1 MGSVLSAIAM
11 KLQKKKQEECH
22 QNIPGGIITSKIRIS
37 VYLDTEL
44 LISVYLGTV
53 PGISVYLG
61 TVPGISLY
69 PDIMHRVNCTSIH

>member
-37 VYLDTEL
+37 VYL
-44 LISVYLGTV
+44 STV

-61 TVPGISLY
+61 TVPGISVY
-69 PDIMHRVNCTSIH
+69 PDTMHMVNCTSRHLT